1 MGFLFGPAIGMFAA
15 QYDPQFP
22 ALIAAGLAAINFTVA
37 YFLLPETRV
46 VGAEQNRHPRGM
58 PTFKETLASMS
69 RPNIGSIIK
78 ISFFSTAAFAM
89 FEVIVGLLMEHSFL
103 PSESRNTHEHI
114 AAAAKMTGYFLVVVG
129 ITAVIIQGGLIGRL
143 TKKYGEKYLFQT
155 GLLLMGIALGA
166 IPLVAEFLGFQGM
179 LFLAVPLAIGTGIM
193 NPSLSSLLSK
203 SASKD
208 EQGAVLGLNHSFS
221 ALGRVVGP
229 ALSGL
234 FFEWHQSAPFY
245 VAAGVT
251 SVAFIISQNLKRA
264 EDLVI

>member
-1 MGFLFGPAIGMFAA
+1 
-15 QYDPQFP
+15 
-22 ALIAAGLAAINFTVA
+22 
-37 YFLLPETRV
+37 
-46 VGAEQNRHPRGM
+46 
-58 PTFKETLASMS
+58 
-69 RPNIGSIIK
+69 
-78 ISFFSTAAFAM
+78 
-89 FEVIVGLLMEHSFL
+89 
-103 PSESRNTHEHI
+103 
-114 AAAAKMTGYFLVVVG
+114 MTGYFLVVVG